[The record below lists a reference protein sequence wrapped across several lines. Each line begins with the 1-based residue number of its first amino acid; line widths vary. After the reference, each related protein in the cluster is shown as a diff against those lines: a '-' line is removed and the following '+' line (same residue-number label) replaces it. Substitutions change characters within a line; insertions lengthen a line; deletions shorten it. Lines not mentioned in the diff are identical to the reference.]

1 MRHAFVLA
9 AMTALLSSA
18 IASPVARSCS
28 STYVRKEWRELSSTE
43 QAAFITA
50 LKCLGNT
57 PHSTLT
63 PTGFTSGI
71 ADINPSSSRYD
82 DFVYAH
88 MDTNVKDHFTGL
100 FLPWHRWYL
109 TAFEKE
115 LRNVCNYGGYMPYWD
130 WSLDSG
136 NVTGSPVF
144 SPSTTNGFGS
154 FGTAPGY
161 QVTDGAFRPSSAH
174 TPLLTLSLATSSPR
188 YPFEEQ
194 VFPFEFTL
202 PDLYAYETF
211 TPAKIDEI
219 VNGFVGDYV
228 GFAAHMDG
236 VRAQGMHNA
245 AHLMT
250 RPGDLSNPS
259 YSPNDPLFFL
269 HHANLDRIWDK
280 WQRKSSQNAAA
291 YGGGSVQN
299 MNDYDTYPVGA
310 PLAVTT
316 SSDLPTCGL
325 DGALTVS
332 DVMSTNGGYLCFTY
346 SNFNPA

>member
-1 MRHAFVLA
+1 MRRTFVVA
-9 AMTALLSSA
+9 AVTALLSSVV
-18 IASPVARSCS
+18 ASPVARNTCESP
-28 STYVRKEWRELSSTE
+28 YIRKEWRELSSEE
-43 QAAFITA
+43 QAGFITA
-50 LKCLGNT
+50 LKCLGEK
-57 PHSTLT
+57 PHANLV

-71 ADINPSSSRYD
+71 VDINPSSSRYD

-88 MDTNVKDHFTGL
+88 MDTNIKDHFTGL

-109 TAFEKE
+109 TALEKE
-115 LRNVCNYGGYMPYWD
+115 LRSKCNYAGYLPYWD

-136 NVTGSPVF
+136 DVTASPVF
-144 SPSTTNGFGS
+144 SSSTTHGFGS
-154 FGTAPGY
+154 FGTGPVFT
-161 QVTDGAFRPSSAH
+161 VTDGAFSNVQRAYPSPH
-174 TPLLTLSLATSSPR
+174 VITRNFKPK
-188 YPFEEQ
+188 PFEEQ
-194 VFPFEFTL
+194 VFPFEFTT
-202 PDLYAYETF
+202 PDLLASDTF

-219 VNGFVGDYV
+219 VNGFPGDYV

-280 WQRKSSQNAAA
+280 WQRKSTQNAAA
-291 YGGGSVQN
+291 YGGGSVQKLEE
-299 MNDYDTYPVGA
+299 YDTYPVGA
-310 PLAVTT
+310 APAVST

-325 DGALTVS
+325 DGTLTVS
-332 DVMSTNGGYLCFTY
+332 DVMSTNGGYLCFRY
-346 SNFNPA
+346 SDFNPA